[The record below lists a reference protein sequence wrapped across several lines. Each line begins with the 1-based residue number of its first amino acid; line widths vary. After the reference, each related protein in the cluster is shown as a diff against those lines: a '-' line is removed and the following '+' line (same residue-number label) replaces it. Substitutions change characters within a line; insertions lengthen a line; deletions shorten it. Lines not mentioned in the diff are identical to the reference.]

1 MNTQNQNL
9 LELLFGVDDFDYTT
23 ANVKDFIVKPSNL
36 QVTRDFIEKW
46 HYSQNVNGL
55 TISQIFGLFYEKNLI
70 GAMIYGS
77 LAMANTWKKYA
88 KEESKVVE
96 LKRLCCIDKTP
107 KNTESYFIGKTLRWM
122 KQHSGF
128 DLVVSYADTFYGH
141 EGTIYKASNFKHCGM
156 TTKGKVIDHGGRFY
170 HDKCIRTYYVDKT
183 GVKKVKPFAQRIKSA
198 LETGDAKYVQ
208 MPKKHIYIYSL
219 KNIHS

>member
-9 LELLFGVDDFDYTT
+9 LELLFGADDFDYTT

-88 KEESKVVE
+88 K
-96 LKRLCCIDKTP
+96 
-107 KNTESYFIGKTLRWM
+107 
-122 KQHSGF
+122 
-128 DLVVSYADTFYGH
+128 
-141 EGTIYKASNFKHCGM
+141 
-156 TTKGKVIDHGGRFY
+156 
-170 HDKCIRTYYVDKT
+170 
-183 GVKKVKPFAQRIKSA
+183 
-198 LETGDAKYVQ
+198 
-208 MPKKHIYIYSL
+208 
-219 KNIHS
+219 

>member
-122 KQHSGF
+122 KQHSRF
-128 DLVVSYADTFYGH
+128 DLVVSYSDTFYGH

-156 TTKGKVIDHGGRFY
+156 TTKGKVIDLGGRFY

-208 MPKKHIYIYSL
+208 MPKKHIYIYPL
-219 KNIHS
+219 K

>member
-1 MNTQNQNL
+1 MNIQNPNL
-9 LELLFGVDDFDYTT
+9 LELLFGPDDLDYTT
-23 ANVKDFIVKPSNL
+23 ANVQYFIVKPSNL
-36 QVTRDFIEKW
+36 QVTRDCIENW
-46 HYSQNVNGL
+46 HYSKNVNGL

-122 KQHSGF
+122 KQNSAF
-128 DLVVSYADTFYGH
+128 DLVVSYSDTFYGH

-156 TTKGKVIDHGGRFY
+156 TTKGKVIDYNGKFF

-183 GVKKVKPFAQRIKSA
+183 GVKKVKPFAQRIKNA

-208 MPKKHIYIYSL
+208 MPEKHIYIYPL
-219 KNIHS
+219 K

>member
-9 LELLFGVDDFDYTT
+9 VELLFGNDELDFTE

-36 QVTRDFIEKW
+36 RVTRDFIEKW
-46 HYSQNVNGL
+46 HYSRNVNGL

-77 LAMANTWKKYA
+77 LAMANQWKKYA
-88 KEESKVVE
+88 EEESKVVE

-122 KQHSGF
+122 KQNSDY
-128 DLVVSYADTFYGH
+128 DLVVSYADTYYGH
-141 EGTIYKASNFKHCGM
+141 EGTIYKASNFRHMGL
-156 TTKGKVIDHGGRFY
+156 TTKGKVIDY
-170 HDKCIRTYYVDKT
+170 ND
-183 GVKKVKPFAQRIKSA
+183 
-198 LETGDAKYVQ
+198 
-208 MPKKHIYIYSL
+208 
-219 KNIHS
+219 

>member
-9 LELLFGVDDFDYTT
+9 VELLFGNDELDFTE

-36 QVTRDFIEKW
+36 RVTRDFIEKW
-46 HYSQNVNGL
+46 HYSRNVNGL
-55 TISQIFGLFYEKNLI
+55 RISQVFGLFHEKNLI
-70 GAMIYGS
+70 GAMIYGA
-77 LAMANTWKKYA
+77 LGMANQWKKYA

-122 KQHSGF
+122 KQNSAF
-128 DLVVSYADTFYGH
+128 DLVVSYSDTFYGH

-156 TTKGKVIDHGGRFY
+156 TTKGKVIDYDGRFY

-183 GVKKVKPFAQRIKSA
+183 GIKKVKPFAQRIKSA

-208 MPKKHIYIYSL
+208 MPEKHIYIYPL
-219 KNIHS
+219 K

>member
-9 LELLFGVDDFDYTT
+9 VELLFGNDELDLTK

-36 QVTRDFIEKW
+36 RVTRDFIEKW
-46 HYSQNVNGL
+46 HYSRNVNGL

-77 LAMANTWKKYA
+77 LAMANQWKKYA
-88 KEESKVVE
+88 EEESKVVE

-122 KQHSGF
+122 KQNSDY

-141 EGTIYKASNFKHCGM
+141 EGTIYKASNFKHMGL
-156 TTKGKVIDHGGRFY
+156 TTKGKVIDYNERYY
-170 HDKCIRTYYVDKT
+170 HDKCIRTYYTNSD
-183 GVKKVKPFAQRIKSA
+183 GEKVIKPFAQKIKSA
-198 LETGDAKYVQ
+198 LETGEAKYVD
-208 MPKKHIYIYSL
+208 MPEKHIYIYSL
-219 KNIHS
+219 KG

>member
-156 TTKGKVIDHGGRFY
+156 TTKGKVIDYDGRFY

-208 MPKKHIYIYSL
+208 MPEKHIYIYPL
-219 KNIHS
+219 K

>member
-1 MNTQNQNL
+1 MNIQNPNL
-9 LELLFGVDDFDYTT
+9 LELLFGPDDLDYTT
-23 ANVKDFIVKPSNL
+23 ANVQDFIVKPSNL

-46 HYSQNVNGL
+46 HYSKNVNGL

-107 KNTESYFIGKTLRWM
+107 KNTESYFIGKPLRWM
-122 KQHSGF
+122 KQNSAF
-128 DLVVSYADTFYGH
+128 DLVVSYSDTFYGH

-156 TTKGKVIDHGGRFY
+156 TTKGKVIDYNGKFF

-183 GVKKVKPFAQRIKSA
+183 GVKKVKPFAQRIKNA

-208 MPKKHIYIYSL
+208 MPEKHIYIYPL
-219 KNIHS
+219 K

>member
-9 LELLFGVDDFDYTT
+9 VELLFGNDELDFTE

-36 QVTRDFIEKW
+36 RVTRDFIEKW

-122 KQHSGF
+122 KQNSDY
-128 DLVVSYADTFYGH
+128 DLVVSYADTYYGH
-141 EGTIYKASNFKHCGM
+141 EGTIYKASNFKHMGL
-156 TTKGKVIDHGGRFY
+156 TTKGKVIDYGERYY
-170 HDKCIRTYYVDKT
+170 HDKCIRTYYTNKD
-183 GVKKVKPFAQRIKSA
+183 GEKVIKPFAQKIKGA
-198 LETGDAKYVQ
+198 LETGEAKYVE
-208 MPKKHIYIYSL
+208 MPEKHIYIYTL
-219 KNIHS
+219 KG

>member
-9 LELLFGVDDFDYTT
+9 LELLFGTDDLDYTT

-36 QVTRDFIEKW
+36 RVTRDFIEKW
-46 HYSQNVNGL
+46 HYSKNVNGL

-122 KQHSGF
+122 KQNSAF
-128 DLVVSYADTFYGH
+128 DLVVSYSDTFYGH
-141 EGTIYKASNFKHCGM
+141 EGTIYKASNFKHMGL
-156 TTKGKVIDHGGRFY
+156 TTKGKVIDYDGRYY
-170 HDKCIRTYYVDKT
+170 HDKCIRTYYINK
-183 GVKKVKPFAQRIKSA
+183 GWRK
-198 LETGDAKYVQ
+198 GD
-208 MPKKHIYIYSL
+208 
-219 KNIHS
+219 

>member
-9 LELLFGVDDFDYTT
+9 LELLFGADDFDYTT
-23 ANVKDFIVKPSNL
+23 ANVQDFIVKPSNL

-46 HYSQNVNGL
+46 HYSKNVNGL

-96 LKRLCCIDKTP
+96 LKRLCCIEKTP

-156 TTKGKVIDHGGRFY
+156 TTKGKVIDYDGKFY

-183 GVKKVKPFAQRIKSA
+183 GVKKIKPFAQRMKSA

-208 MPKKHIYIYSL
+208 MPEKHIYIYPL
-219 KNIHS
+219 K

>member
-9 LELLFGVDDFDYTT
+9 LELLFGIDDLDYTT
-23 ANVKDFIVKPSNL
+23 ANVQDFIVKPSNL

-46 HYSQNVNGL
+46 HYSKNVNGL

-122 KQHSGF
+122 KQNSDY
-128 DLVVSYADTFYGH
+128 DLVVSYADTYYGH
-141 EGTIYKASNFKHCGM
+141 EGIIYKASNFKHMGL
-156 TTKGKVIDHGGRFY
+156 TTKGKVIDYNERYY
-170 HDKCIRTYYVDKT
+170 HDKCIRTYYTNKD
-183 GVKKVKPFAQRIKSA
+183 GEKVIKPFAQKIKGA
-198 LETGDAKYVQ
+198 LETGEAKYVE
-208 MPKKHIYIYSL
+208 MPEKHIYIYPL
-219 KNIHS
+219 KG

>member
-1 MNTQNQNL
+1 
-9 LELLFGVDDFDYTT
+9 
-23 ANVKDFIVKPSNL
+23 
-36 QVTRDFIEKW
+36 
-46 HYSQNVNGL
+46 L

-128 DLVVSYADTFYGH
+128 DLVVSYSDTFYGH
-141 EGTIYKASNFKHCGM
+141 EGIIYKASNFKHMGL
-156 TTKGKVIDHGGRFY
+156 TTKGKVIDYGERYY
-170 HDKCIRTYYVDKT
+170 HDKCIRTYYINKD
-183 GVKKVKPFAQRIKSA
+183 GEKVIKPFAQKIKGA
-198 LETGDAKYVQ
+198 LETGEAKYVE
-208 MPKKHIYIYSL
+208 MPEKHIYIYSL
-219 KNIHS
+219 KGEGVSITKKMVMMK

>member
-1 MNTQNQNL
+1 MDSIKQNRK
-9 LELLFGVDDFDYTT
+9 
-23 ANVKDFIVKPSNL
+23 KDIVKPSNL
-36 QVTRDFIEKW
+36 RVTRDFIEKW
-46 HYSQNVNGL
+46 HYSKNVNGL

-170 HDKCIRTYYVDKT
+170 HDKCIRTYYTNKD
-183 GVKKVKPFAQRIKSA
+183 GEKVIKPFAQKIKGA
-198 LETGDAKYVQ
+198 LETGEAKYVE
-208 MPKKHIYIYSL
+208 MPEKHIYIYPL
-219 KNIHS
+219 K

>member
-9 LELLFGVDDFDYTT
+9 VELLFGNDELDFTE

-36 QVTRDFIEKW
+36 RVTRDFIEKW
-46 HYSQNVNGL
+46 HYSRNVNGL
-55 TISQIFGLFYEKNLI
+55 RISQVFGLFHEKNLI
-70 GAMIYGS
+70 GAMIYGA
-77 LAMANTWKKYA
+77 LGMANQWKKYA

-107 KNTESYFIGKTLRWM
+107 KNTESYFFGKTLRWM
-122 KQHSGF
+122 KQNSAF
-128 DLVVSYADTFYGH
+128 DLVVSYSDTFYGH

-156 TTKGKVIDHGGRFY
+156 TTKGKVIDYDGRFY

-208 MPKKHIYIYSL
+208 MPKKHIYIYPL
-219 KNIHS
+219 K

>member
-1 MNTQNQNL
+1 MNIQNPNL
-9 LELLFGVDDFDYTT
+9 LELLFGPDDLDYTT
-23 ANVKDFIVKPSNL
+23 ANVQDFIVKPSNL

-46 HYSQNVNGL
+46 HYSKNVNGL

-122 KQHSGF
+122 KQNSDY
-128 DLVVSYADTFYGH
+128 DLVVSYADTYYGH
-141 EGTIYKASNFKHCGM
+141 EGTIYKASNFKHMGL
-156 TTKGKVIDHGGRFY
+156 TTKGKVIDYNERYY
-170 HDKCIRTYYVDKT
+170 HDKCIRTYYTNKD
-183 GVKKVKPFAQRIKSA
+183 GEKVIKPFAQKIKGA
-198 LETGDAKYVQ
+198 LETGEAKYVE
-208 MPKKHIYIYSL
+208 MPEKHIYIYSL
-219 KNIHS
+219 KN

>member
-36 QVTRDFIEKW
+36 RVTRDFIEKW

-122 KQHSGF
+122 KQNSDY
-128 DLVVSYADTFYGH
+128 DLVVSYADTYYGH
-141 EGTIYKASNFKHCGM
+141 EGTIYKASNFKHMGL
-156 TTKGKVIDHGGRFY
+156 TTKGKVIDYGERYY
-170 HDKCIRTYYVDKT
+170 HDKCIRTYYINSDGERVI
-183 GVKKVKPFAQRIKSA
+183 KPFAQKIKGA
-198 LETGDAKYVQ
+198 LETGEAKYVE
-208 MPKKHIYIYSL
+208 MPEKHIYIYSL
-219 KNIHS
+219 KN

>member
-9 LELLFGVDDFDYTT
+9 LELLFGTDDLDYTT

-36 QVTRDFIEKW
+36 RVTRDFIEKW
-46 HYSQNVNGL
+46 HYSKNVNGL
-55 TISQIFGLFYEKNLI
+55 TISQIFGLFYEKKLI

-122 KQHSGF
+122 KQNSDY
-128 DLVVSYADTFYGH
+128 DLVVSYADTYYGH
-141 EGTIYKASNFKHCGM
+141 EGTIYKASNFKHMGL
-156 TTKGKVIDHGGRFY
+156 TTKGKVIDYNERYY
-170 HDKCIRTYYVDKT
+170 HDKCIRTYYINKD
-183 GVKKVKPFAQRIKSA
+183 GEKVIKPFAQKIKGA
-198 LETGDAKYVQ
+198 LETGEAKYVE
-208 MPKKHIYIYSL
+208 MPEKHIYIYPL
-219 KNIHS
+219 KG

>member
-9 LELLFGVDDFDYTT
+9 VELLFGNDELDFTE

-36 QVTRDFIEKW
+36 RVTRDFIEKW
-46 HYSQNVNGL
+46 HYSRNVNGL
-55 TISQIFGLFYEKNLI
+55 TISQIFGLFHEKNLI

-77 LAMANTWKKYA
+77 LAMPNQWKKYA

-122 KQHSGF
+122 KQNSAF
-128 DLVVSYADTFYGH
+128 DLVVSYSDTFYGH

-208 MPKKHIYIYSL
+208 MPEKHIYIYPL
-219 KNIHS
+219 K